1 MCMIPGQLGPGDKIS
16 EGRGGFWAHTDPTVL
31 IRHEAGRAH
40 VQAWMI
46 RGLVVFTVLVLLP
59 VSHYSPVEYTSCSSG
74 NYAYSSDL
82 VTKGSVIFCM
92 ALPSGPELKGHGAS
106 T

>member
-31 IRHEAGRAH
+31 IRLEAGRAH

-46 RGLVVFTVLVLLP
+46 RGLVGVRSCKLLG
-59 VSHYSPVEYTSCSSG
+59 EAC
-74 NYAYSSDL
+74 
-82 VTKGSVIFCM
+82 
-92 ALPSGPELKGHGAS
+92 GAEAWKAG
-106 T
+106 